1 MRLDDTPEEAA
12 FRAEVRAFI
21 DKERPQA
28 GDGAG
33 AGGDDIARAV
43 SGFMASQGW
52 FKKLSDRGWIVPAWP
67 KEYGG
72 GGMTVM
78 QQFIFNEEMALAR
91 APRPMHL
98 IIAAGMAGPTIIVH
112 GSDYQK
118 ETFLPG
124 IARGEDIW
132 CQLYSEPGAGSD
144 LASLQT
150 RAVRDGDDYVING
163 SKIWTTMAHMAKYA
177 IMLARTDPEAPK
189 HRGISYFIL
198 DMKTPGITIN
208 PLVNMGGTHEFNQV
222 FFEDVRIPKENL
234 VGEENRGWYVGVT
247 TLDFERSSIG
257 SSIGARQ
264 NVEGLVQFAKE
275 NAGSPITLLNRSP
288 LVRMEL
294 ADRLV
299 ETEVGQ
305 MLSYRV
311 ISMQNRGMVPN
322 HEASLLKLYTTEMN
336 QRIARTGMKL
346 IGLYGTL
353 GRGEAKAPRQGGF
366 AGTFIRSIANTI
378 EGGTSEVQRNVVAQ
392 RGLGLPRD

>member
-1 MRLDDTPEEAA
+1 MRLDDNPEESA
-12 FRAEVRAFI
+12 FRKEVQAFI
-21 DKERPQA
+21 AAEAPKPQA
-28 GDGAG
+28 GG
-33 AGGDDIARAV
+33 GGDEIANAM
-43 SGFMASQGW
+43 SGFAASQGW
-52 FKKLSDRGWIVPAWP
+52 FKKLADRGWVVPAWP

-78 QQFIFNEEMALAR
+78 QQFIFNEELALSR
-91 APRPMHL
+91 SPRPMHL
-98 IIAAGMAGPTIIVH
+98 IIASGMAGPTIIVH
-112 GSDYQK
+112 GSDEQK
-118 ETFLPG
+118 AKYLPG

-132 CQLYSEPGAGSD
+132 CQLYSEPSAGSD

-163 SKIWTTMAHMAKYA
+163 SKIWTTMAHIAKNA

-222 FFEDVRIPKENL
+222 FFDNVRVSKENL

-264 NVEGLVQFAKE
+264 NVEGLVAFARD
-275 NAGSPITLLNRSP
+275 NRASSSVLDRNP
-288 LVRMEL
+288 LVRAEL
-294 ADRLV
+294 ADRLI
-299 ETEVGQ
+299 EAEVGT

-311 ISMQNRGMVPN
+311 ISMQNRGLVPN

-336 QRIARTGMKL
+336 QRIARTGMKV

-353 GRGEAKAPRQGGF
+353 GRGEAKAPRGGGF

-378 EGGTSEVQRNVVAQ
+378 EGGTSEIQRNVVAQ

>member
-1 MRLDDTPEEAA
+1 MRLNDSPEEAA
-12 FRAEVRAFI
+12 FRKEVQEFI
-21 DKERPQA
+21 AKEAPKV
-28 GDGAG
+28 DGG
-33 AGGDDIARAV
+33 GGGDEISRAM

-52 FKKLSDRGWIVPAWP
+52 FKKLAERGWVVPAWP

-72 GGMTVM
+72 AGMTVM
-78 QQFIFNEEMALAR
+78 QQFIFNEEMALNR

-150 RAVRDGDDYVING
+150 RATRDGDDYVLNG
-163 SKIWTTMAHMAKYA
+163 TKIWTTMAHIAKYA
-177 IMLARTDPEAPK
+177 ICLARTDPDAPK
-189 HRGISYFIL
+189 HRGISYFIV
-198 DMKTPGITIN
+198 DMKTPGITIS

-222 FFEDVRIPKENL
+222 FLDNVRVPKENL

-264 NVEGLVQFAKE
+264 NVEGLIQYAKE
-275 NAGSPITLLNRSP
+275 NREGHTSTLARNP
-288 LVRMEL
+288 LVRYEL
-294 ADRLV
+294 ADRLI
-299 ETEVGQ
+299 ETQVAT

-311 ISMQNRGMVPN
+311 ISLQNRGQVPN

-346 IGLYGTL
+346 IGLYGTM
-353 GRGEAKAPRQGGF
+353 GRGEDKAPRKGGF
-366 AGTFIRSIANTI
+366 AGTYIRSIANTI
-378 EGGTSEVQRNVVAQ
+378 EGGTSEIQRNVIAQ

>member
-21 DKERPQA
+21 DKERPQT
-28 GDGAG
+28 GDGG
-33 AGGDDIARAV
+33 NAGGDDIARAV

-52 FKKLSDRGWIVPAWP
+52 FKKLSERGWIVPAWP

-78 QQFIFNEEMALAR
+78 EQFIFNEEMALAR

-118 ETFLPG
+118 EKFLPG

-222 FFEDVRIPKENL
+222 FFENVRVPKDNL

-264 NVEGLVQFAKE
+264 NVEGLVHFAKE
-275 NAGSPITLLNRSP
+275 NAGSPITVLDRNP

-294 ADRLV
+294 ADRLI
-299 ETEVGQ
+299 ETEVAQ

-346 IGLYGTL
+346 IGLYGTM
-353 GRGEAKAPRQGGF
+353 GRGEAQAPRQGGF
-366 AGTFIRSIANTI
+366 ASTFIRSIANTI

>member
-1 MRLDDTPEEAA
+1 MRLDDNPEEAV
-12 FRAEVRAFI
+12 FRKQVQEFI
-21 DKERPQA
+21 AKEAPKI
-28 GDGAG
+28 DESAG
-33 AGGDDIARAV
+33 AGDMDRAMA
-43 SGFMASQGW
+43 GFMASQGW
-52 FKKLSDRGWIVPAWP
+52 FKKLAERGWVVPAWP

-72 GGMTVM
+72 AGMTVM
-78 QQFIFNEEMALAR
+78 QQFIYNEEMALAR

-112 GSDYQK
+112 GSDEQK
-118 ETFLPG
+118 AKYLPG
-124 IARGEDIW
+124 IARGEDVW

-150 RAVRDGDDYVING
+150 RAVRDGDDYVVNG
-163 SKIWTTMAHMAKYA
+163 SKIWTTMAHMAKNA
-177 IMLARTDPEAPK
+177 IMLARTDPDAPK

-198 DMKTPGITIN
+198 DMKTPGITIQ

-222 FFEDVRIPKENL
+222 FFDNVRIPKDNL

-264 NVEGLVQFAKE
+264 TVEGLIGFAKDHASDALSQMGR
-275 NAGSPITLLNRSP
+275 NP

-294 ADRLV
+294 ADRLI
-299 ETEVGQ
+299 ETEVAQ

-311 ISMQNRGMVPN
+311 ISMQNRGLVPN

-336 QRIARTGMKL
+336 QRIARTGMKV

-353 GRGEAKAPRQGGF
+353 GRGEEKAPRKGGF
-366 AGTFIRSIANTI
+366 AATFIRSIANTI
-378 EGGTSEVQRNVVAQ
+378 EGGTSEIQRNVVAQ